1 MEHCTKFGP
10 SCYVNFDSLTSA
22 SQAKKDVAALY
33 GALQSSCKKG
43 SVKSILPKY
52 KATRNGVAAWQEM
65 IDTFEN
71 DGDQEARI
79 SKLEVTLNT
88 HFSKQNKGRLTQWA
102 QDYQN
107 AFSEL

>member
-1 MEHCTKFGP
+1 
-10 SCYVNFDSLTSA
+10 
-22 SQAKKDVAALY
+22 
-33 GALQSSCKKG
+33 
-43 SVKSILPKY
+43 
-52 KATRNGVAAWQEM
+52 M
-65 IDTFEN
+65 IDTFGN